1 MRISKYLAPLVA
13 ILAIF
18 GLAACGSQGAT
29 ASKNPTS
36 LIGDWRQVGANKD
49 GWFTASI
56 TGESIQVNL
65 EGRDSGSI
73 FWMGSFDSS
82 HAAVGKFKVV
92 SIPDADARNTMRYS
106 LMASSEKTTTF
117 TYDHGLISFKFSA
130 LGSSAIIHLQQTKPH
145 IPTFTK
151 TVTPKA
157 KATSPKSSTLRTPA
171 RKTKTA
177 KPAAPAKKATLAKK
191 R

>member
-18 GLAACGSQGAT
+18 GLAACGSQGAS

-36 LIGDWRQVGANKD
+36 LIGDWHQVGANKD

-56 TGESIQVNL
+56 SGESIQVNL
-65 EGRDSGSI
+65 EGRDSSSI

-106 LMASSEKTTTF
+106 LMASTAKTTTF

-130 LGSSAIIHLQQTKPH
+130 LGSSTIIHLQQTKSH
-145 IPTFTK
+145 IPTLTK
-151 TVTPKA
+151 TSKPKV
-157 KATSPKSSTLRTPA
+157 KATSPKSSTLRTPT

-177 KPAAPAKKATLAKK
+177 APVKKAPLAKK